1 MSAHSNLDREAF
13 QMLLASAFWVQ
24 DSGICKQSLSVLV
37 EVQKSIAKHESL
49 EGILALIADRS
60 RIVAGATGIA
70 IGLLTESQL
79 VYRAGSGDAAGCV
92 GQHLTAVLSLPGQ
105 ASSQREILRVDN
117 AETDGRIEA
126 AICREREARAL
137 LIMPIY
143 VERIVAGVLEIRFS
157 EPHTFDDKEIRT
169 YRLTAGLVED
179 AIRTDIQRSETSA
192 STIQPPAPAVRD
204 SLETPPPTVPQ
215 AHRRIPMATGV
226 ISRLSPAHNYE
237 NTITWQAN
245 SPVFRA
251 PRWIVDAALLVTILG
266 LAAWI
271 SIHDRASTS
280 IKESPTLNT
289 SSSIPKPSAK
299 IIPGNHDSK
308 EQRASYKTESA
319 SRARSPFTRIRV
331 GTTEVDYSAED
342 VTIRRFATS
351 AADPRARTVN
361 RQFDIGDDVTVR
373 IFTDSSAVPLKR
385 GIGSRR

>member
-13 QMLLASAFWVQ
+13 QRLLASAFWVQ

-49 EGILALIADRS
+49 EGILALIADRT

-70 IGLLTESQL
+70 IGLLAENQL
-79 VYRAGSGDAAGCV
+79 VYRAGSGGAAGCV
-92 GQHLTAVLSLPGQ
+92 GQHLTAVLSLPGY

-137 LIMPIY
+137 LMMPIY
-143 VERIVAGVLEIRFS
+143 IERFVAGVLEIRFS

-169 YRLTAGLVED
+169 YRLMAGLVED
-179 AIRTDIQRSETSA
+179 ARRTDIQRSETSA
-192 STIQPPAPAVRD
+192 STMQPPAPAVRD
-204 SLETPPPTVPQ
+204 CLETPPPTAPQ

-226 ISRLSPAHNYE
+226 LSRLSPAQKDE
-237 NTITWQAN
+237 NTITWQPN

-251 PRWIVDAALLVTILG
+251 PRWIADAALLVTILG
-266 LAAWI
+266 LAVWI

-280 IKESPTLNT
+280 FKESPTLNT
-289 SSSIPKPSAK
+289 SSSIPKPGAK
-299 IIPGNHDSK
+299 IIPENHGSK
-308 EQRASYKTESA
+308 EQRASHKTESA

-331 GTTEVDYSAED
+331 GPTEVDYSTED

-351 AADPRARTVN
+351 AAVQARTVN

-373 IFTDSSAVPLKR
+373 IFTNSSAVPSKP
-385 GIGSRR
+385 GILSRR